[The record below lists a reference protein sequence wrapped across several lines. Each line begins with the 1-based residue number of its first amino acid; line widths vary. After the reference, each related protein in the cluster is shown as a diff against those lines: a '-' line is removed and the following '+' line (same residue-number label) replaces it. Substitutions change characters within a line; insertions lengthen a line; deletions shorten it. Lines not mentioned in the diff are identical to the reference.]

1 MSSLLDGST
10 GAGLPDAGLLGP
22 GLAGNGPKTLDV
34 PTSHPRYQSLMVR
47 ERIVDGVQ
55 RGLTSPHGLLAHG
68 RGEAF
73 DYLIGERTQPFALEA
88 ITAAAALLL
97 LAQHPVLSVN
107 GNVAA
112 LMPEAMVQLAA
123 AIGCPIEVN
132 IFHASAEREQAI
144 AAALRAGGAVQVL
157 LPEDGCVLPSLDSNR
172 RRCHPDG
179 IFKADVVFV
188 PLEDGD
194 RCAALVRTGKQVIT
208 IDLNPASRTARTANI
223 SIVDNLLRALPL
235 LTGEVERL
243 RGKPEHELQALR
255 ERYVLATNL
264 RQARACIVSS
274 FGDAT

>member
-1 MSSLLDGST
+1 
-10 GAGLPDAGLLGP
+10 
-22 GLAGNGPKTLDV
+22 
-34 PTSHPRYQSLMVR
+34 MVR
-47 ERIVDGVQ
+47 EHIVDGVN

-88 ITAAAALLL
+88 IMAAAALLL
-97 LAQHPVLSVN
+97 LAEHPVLSVN

-112 LMPEAMVQLAA
+112 LMPEAMVQLASA
-123 AIGCPIEVN
+123 LRCPLEVN
-132 IFHASAEREQAI
+132 IFHASAAREQAI
-144 AAALRAGGAVQVL
+144 ADQLNASGAAAVL
-157 LPEDGCVLPSLDSNR
+157 LPQDSCVLPSLGSNR

-194 RCAALVRTGKQVIT
+194 RCEALGRIGKQVIT
-208 IDLNPASRTARTANI
+208 IDLNPASRTSRTAAI
-223 SIVDNLLRALPL
+223 TIVDNLLRALPL
-235 LTGEVERL
+235 LTQEVERL
-243 RGKPEHELQALR
+243 RGQPESELRAMR
-255 ERYVLATNL
+255 NTYVLTTNL